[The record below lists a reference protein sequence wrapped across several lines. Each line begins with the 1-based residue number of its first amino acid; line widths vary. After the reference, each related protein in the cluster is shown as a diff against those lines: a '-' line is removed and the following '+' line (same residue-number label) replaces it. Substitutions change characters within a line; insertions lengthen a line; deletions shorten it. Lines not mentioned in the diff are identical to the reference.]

1 MEKARK
7 ELLNYLLYEA
17 PLHECDR
24 RNLAELHDTLLNP
37 DTKVIGGQWLVGPQ
51 GLEGMGS
58 SRPEI
63 RIVNIVATAKLNHRL
78 DLDTICKA
86 FPTAAHYR
94 PEQFPGLCFRLKKPK
109 TSTLIFGSGAMVCT
123 GALSTAQARLA
134 IRRVVGELRGKGVV
148 IPDNPKAHVQNI
160 VASVNMGGAID
171 LVKAVYAL
179 GKTIY
184 EPEQFP
190 GVIHRMEEPRVV
202 FLIFANGKLVVAGA
216 KKTGDTYTAVDKLQ
230 RRLKE
235 AGLISYGRL
244 TPSTN

>member
-1 MEKARK
+1 
-7 ELLNYLLYEA
+7 
-17 PLHECDR
+17 
-24 RNLAELHDTLLNP
+24 
-37 DTKVIGGQWLVGPQ
+37 
-51 GLEGMGS
+51 
-58 SRPEI
+58 
-63 RIVNIVATAKLNHRL
+63 VATAKLSHEF
-78 DLDTICKA
+78 DLDAICKA
-86 FPTAAHYR
+86 FPTAAQYR
-94 PEQFPGLCFRLKKPK
+94 PEQFPGLCFRLRRPK

-123 GALSTAQARLA
+123 GAKSTAQAERG

-148 IPDNPKAHVQNI
+148 IPKIPKIHVQNI
-160 VASVNMGGAID
+160 VAAASLGGAID

-190 GVIHRMEEPRVV
+190 GIIHRMEEPRVV
-202 FLIFANGKLVVAGA
+202 LLIFANGKLVVAGA

-230 RRLKE
+230 RRLEE